1 MSTRE
6 DAKAFLVKLCSCM
19 PRSCSSKLA
28 ATQRGYGFI
37 LDYLEQTGG
46 EMSTK
51 DFAEKLNVSPARITA
66 LLKKMERNGFITR
79 RTSSSDARRITI
91 EITPAGIAFVDNLR
105 EQTLSKVERLLD
117 QISKEDL
124 ETYIKITQQIREAME

>member
-6 DAKAFLVKLCSCM
+6 EAKAFLVRLCSCM
-19 PRSCSSKLA
+19 PRSCSSKLT

-37 LDYLEQTGG
+37 LDYLEHTGG

-91 EITPAGIAFVDNLR
+91 EITPAGIAFVDNMR

-124 ETYIKITQQIREAME
+124 ETYIKISQQIREAME

>member
-91 EITPAGIAFVDNLR
+91 EITPAGIAFVDNMR

-124 ETYIKITQQIREAME
+124 ETYIKISQQIREAME

>member
-124 ETYIKITQQIREAME
+124 ETYIKISQQIREAME

>member
-6 DAKAFLVKLCSCM
+6 EAKAFLVKLCSCM
-19 PRSCSSKLA
+19 PRSCYSKLE

-46 EMSTK
+46 EMSTR

-66 LLKKMERNGFITR
+66 LLKKMEKSGLITR
-79 RTSSSDARRITI
+79 RPSSKDARRIII

-105 EQTLSKVERLLD
+105 EQTLSKVAQMLD
-117 QISKEDL
+117 RVGKENI
-124 ETYIKITQQIREAME
+124 ETYIKISQQIKEAME

>member
-19 PRSCSSKLA
+19 PRSCSSKLV

-91 EITPAGIAFVDNLR
+91 EITPAGIAFVDNTR

-124 ETYIKITQQIREAME
+124 ETYIKISQQIREAME

>member
-6 DAKAFLVKLCSCM
+6 DAKAFLIKLCSCM
-19 PRSCSSKLA
+19 PRSCYSKLE

-37 LDYLEQTGG
+37 LDYLEQADG
-46 EMSTK
+46 EISPR

-66 LLKKMERNGFITR
+66 LLNKMEKSGFITR
-79 RTSSSDARRITI
+79 STSSKDARRVII

-105 EQTLSKVERLLD
+105 EHTLSKVAQMLD
-117 QISKEDL
+117 RVGKENI
-124 ETYIKITQQIREAME
+124 ETYIKISQQIKEAME